1 MALCVTASPAAAAG
15 PLRVLVAFG
24 TNEGLPAE
32 TPLRY
37 AEDDARQYADTLA
50 RLGALKAEN
59 RILITGGQPEALVS
73 ALTRAAERARQ
84 HAGDVTFFFYFSGHG
99 DDQNLHIAG
108 KRFAME
114 RLDALISAVPA
125 KLRVAVIDAC
135 RGQTDTTTK
144 GFGRAPRFEINLAA
158 PTGLEGVVTLRSSS
172 RGEQS
177 QESSQLKG
185 AVFTHYLTTALR
197 GAGDRDRDNRVTLQE
212 AYTYAYRQTVRRSA
226 AAPGE
231 IMHPSVELDV
241 EGAGEIVLTRPE
253 ASDAVIVLHPARDAL
268 FLVFNKASAA
278 VEAEVWAS
286 PQRSIPIRVPAG
298 SYLVHRRDGLASG
311 ALTVAI
317 GSGEERI
324 LRAGEFQRLPESLL
338 AAKGGELRLFYQSV
352 EVGYAGQLSHTG
364 GYGQSVRLRYAI
376 GGVHFAGG
384 VGLEL
389 GEAEHRAAVDPRS
402 ERWIGGDLRL
412 TRRRLLGDFDVF
424 GGAAWRV
431 VSQVIQRANAT
442 LLVGTGAT
450 TEKRFVGFGLGG
462 VVGVA
467 WHLRLGTN
475 WGLSTQLSGTALVF
489 DEGGTVTVRPEGTAE
504 LGVVRQF

>member
-1 MALCVTASPAAAAG
+1 
-15 PLRVLVAFG
+15 
-24 TNEGLPAE
+24 
-32 TPLRY
+32 
-37 AEDDARQYADTLA
+37 
-50 RLGALKAEN
+50 
-59 RILITGGQPEALVS
+59 
-73 ALTRAAERARQ
+73 
-84 HAGDVTFFFYFSGHG
+84 
-99 DDQNLHIAG
+99 
-108 KRFAME
+108 
-114 RLDALISAVPA
+114 
-125 KLRVAVIDAC
+125 
-135 RGQTDTTTK
+135 
-144 GFGRAPRFEINLAA
+144 
-158 PTGLEGVVTLRSSS
+158 
-172 RGEQS
+172 
-177 QESSQLKG
+177 
-185 AVFTHYLTTALR
+185 
-197 GAGDRDRDNRVTLQE
+197 
-212 AYTYAYRQTVRRSA
+212 
-226 AAPGE
+226 
-231 IMHPSVELDV
+231 VELDV

-475 WGLSTQLSGTALVF
+475 GGLSTQLSGTALVF